1 MNYLQHK
8 FIDNIDKL
16 IKQKLFE
23 ISLAVK
29 VKLVQEDKY
38 NWFVARIYQS
48 ISYELTAFINK
59 KLDLLDTNLISDRLD
74 NLIQTYLKTI
84 KKGN

>member
-38 NWFVARIYQS
+38 DWFVARIYQS
-48 ISYELTAFINK
+48 ISYELTVFINK

-74 NLIQTYLKTI
+74 NLIQIYLKTI

>member
-38 NWFVARIYQS
+38 DWFVARIYQS

>member
-23 ISLAVK
+23 ISLAIK

-38 NWFVARIYQS
+38 DWFVARIYQA
-48 ISYELTAFINK
+48 ISHELTVFINK

>member
-38 NWFVARIYQS
+38 DWFFARIYQA

>member
-1 MNYLQHK
+1 MNYLQYK

-38 NWFVARIYQS
+38 DWFVAKIYQS
-48 ISYELTAFINK
+48 ISHELTVFINK

>member
-16 IKQKLFE
+16 IKQKLFG
-23 ISLAVK
+23 ISLAIK

-38 NWFVARIYQS
+38 DWFVDRIYQS
-48 ISYELTAFINK
+48 ISHELTVFINK
-59 KLDLLDTNLISDRLD
+59 KLDLLDANLISNHLD

-84 KKGN
+84 TKGN

>member
-38 NWFVARIYQS
+38 DWFVAKIYQS
-48 ISYELTAFINK
+48 ISHELTAFINK

>member
-23 ISLAVK
+23 ISLAIK

-38 NWFVARIYQS
+38 DWFVARIYQS
-48 ISYELTAFINK
+48 ISYELTVFINK

-74 NLIQTYLKTI
+74 NLIKTYLKTI

>member
-23 ISLAVK
+23 ISLAIK

-38 NWFVARIYQS
+38 DWFVARIYQA
-48 ISYELTAFINK
+48 ISYELTVFINK

>member
-23 ISLAVK
+23 ISLAIK

-38 NWFVARIYQS
+38 DWFVARIYQS
-48 ISYELTAFINK
+48 ISYELTVFINK

>member
-38 NWFVARIYQS
+38 DWFVARIYQS
-48 ISYELTAFINK
+48 ISHELTVFINK

-74 NLIQTYLKTI
+74 NLIRTYLKTI

>member
-23 ISLAVK
+23 ISLAIK

-38 NWFVARIYQS
+38 DWFVAKIYQS
-48 ISYELTAFINK
+48 ISYELTVFINK

>member
-38 NWFVARIYQS
+38 DWFVARIYQS
-48 ISYELTAFINK
+48 ISHELIAFINK

>member
-29 VKLVQEDKY
+29 VKLVQKDKY
-38 NWFVARIYQS
+38 DWFVAKIYQA

>member
-38 NWFVARIYQS
+38 DWFVARIYQS
-48 ISYELTAFINK
+48 ISHELTVFINK
-59 KLDLLDTNLISDRLD
+59 NLDLLDTNLISDRLD

>member
-38 NWFVARIYQS
+38 DWFVARIYQS
-48 ISYELTAFINK
+48 ISYELTVFINK

>member
-38 NWFVARIYQS
+38 DWFVAKIYQS
-48 ISYELTAFINK
+48 ISHELTVFINK

>member
-38 NWFVARIYQS
+38 DWFVARIYQS
-48 ISYELTAFINK
+48 ISHELTVFINK

-74 NLIQTYLKTI
+74 NLIQIYLKTI

>member
-38 NWFVARIYQS
+38 DWFVARIYQS
-48 ISYELTAFINK
+48 ISHELTVFINK

>member
-23 ISLAVK
+23 ISLAIK

-38 NWFVARIYQS
+38 DWFVSRIYQS
-48 ISYELTAFINK
+48 ISHELTMFINK
-59 KLDLLDTNLISDRLD
+59 KLDLLNTDLISDHLD

-84 KKGN
+84 TKGN

>member
-16 IKQKLFE
+16 IKQKLFD

-38 NWFVARIYQS
+38 DWFVARIYQL

>member
-38 NWFVARIYQS
+38 DWFVAKIYQS

>member
-38 NWFVARIYQS
+38 DWFVAGIYQA
-48 ISYELTAFINK
+48 ISHELTVFINK

>member
-29 VKLVQEDKY
+29 VKLVQKDKY
-38 NWFVARIYQS
+38 DWFVAKIYQS

>member
-23 ISLAVK
+23 ISLAVN

-38 NWFVARIYQS
+38 DWFVARIYQS
-48 ISYELTAFINK
+48 ISHELTVFINK

>member
-38 NWFVARIYQS
+38 DWFVAKIYQS
-48 ISYELTAFINK
+48 ISYELTVFINK

>member
-8 FIDNIDKL
+8 FIDNINKL

-38 NWFVARIYQS
+38 DWFVARIYQS
-48 ISYELTAFINK
+48 ISHELTVFINK

>member
-38 NWFVARIYQS
+38 DWFVARIYQA
-48 ISYELTAFINK
+48 ISHELIVFINK
-59 KLDLLDTNLISDRLD
+59 KIDLLDTNLISDRLD

>member
-38 NWFVARIYQS
+38 DWFVARIYQS
-48 ISYELTAFINK
+48 ISHELTVFINK

-74 NLIQTYLKTI
+74 NLIKTYLKTI

>member
-29 VKLVQEDKY
+29 VKLIQEDKY
-38 NWFVARIYQS
+38 DWFVAKIYQS
-48 ISYELTAFINK
+48 ISHELTVFINK

-74 NLIQTYLKTI
+74 NLIKTYLKTI

>member
-38 NWFVARIYQS
+38 DWFVARIYQA
-48 ISYELTAFINK
+48 ISHELIVFINK

>member
-38 NWFVARIYQS
+38 DWFVARIYQA
-48 ISYELTAFINK
+48 ISHELTVFINK